1 MHAAASAG
9 PGRHLLFPST
19 LTDTALRTVL
29 SAPLCKLPTHTSR
42 RARSAAAET
51 AHTLLLACTAHTLL
65 PACTASG
72 RQAARHCPPRPAP
85 APPAPRPA
93 PRPPRQAGAAAA
105 AWPAAAAAAA
115 ARRPPGA
122 LRPGRRC
129 PSWPALRAPC
139 ACRQAKR
146 EATAVCATGPTQAEQ
161 CQEQR
166 KTAPLS
172 TTCARR
178 DAASKRPART
188 RQQAAVTA
196 SQRACAL
203 VGGRWRRRRRRL
215 IFRGSFAV
223 ELRRGARRGSA
234 SSGMQCAAQ
243 RPCQGPST
251 RRTSAYRSLSSISCA
266 RGPPPGASTKPVVR
280 SQEVTVTVRPCF
292 CSLQVV
298 WAWGRGAG
306 VKARVGQQRSQWQT
320 SPGTSASQDIYVGVP
335 AERPPCA
342 STVCAW
348 DTRQRVC
355 YLERSA

>member
-105 AWPAAAAAAA
+105 A
-115 ARRPPGA
+115 RRPPGA

-129 PSWPALRAPC
+129 PSWLALRAPC

-172 TTCARR
+172 TPCARR
-178 DAASKRPART
+178 DAVSKRPART
-188 RQQAAVTA
+188 RQQAA
-196 SQRACAL
+196 
-203 VGGRWRRRRRRL
+203 WRRRSAPARWL
-215 IFRGSFAV
+215 G
-223 ELRRGARRGSA
+223 GAGGGGGA
-234 SSGMQCAAQ
+234 SSSG
-243 RPCQGPST
+243 
-251 RRTSAYRSLSSISCA
+251 
-266 RGPPPGASTKPVVR
+266 GASP
-280 SQEVTVTVRPCF
+280 
-292 CSLQVV
+292 
-298 WAWGRGAG
+298 
-306 VKARVGQQRSQWQT
+306 
-320 SPGTSASQDIYVGVP
+320 
-335 AERPPCA
+335 
-342 STVCAW
+342 
-348 DTRQRVC
+348 
-355 YLERSA
+355 